1 MAYCEDVFV
10 RLQIQPSPQN
20 QGCFAGIR
28 IPAPQRQKLHTDE
41 VNQCFHN

>member
-20 QGCFAGIR
+20 QGCFAR
-28 IPAPQRQKLHTDE
+28 KIPAPQRQKLHTDE